1 MRAKLSNLQSIPQ
14 VVAEMTLD
22 EKLDMV
28 GCYRACHT
36 RPIPDMD
43 VPAIYL
49 MDGATGLNGTHVVLD
64 YLTDPCRADDPRT
77 AYATPEMVALNRVD
91 LNEAAAKYK
100 GDALMTDLVE
110 QAAKYRP
117 GGRQHISF
125 PSGINI
131 GASFDPITAETIG
144 RAVGQ
149 ELRDVGVDVC
159 FGPNVD
165 IARDPLGGRNY
176 EMYGE
181 DPELVAQT
189 AAAFVRGMQSAGIAA
204 CAKHFLANNQETNRN
219 TTSSNL
225 SKRVMMELYARGFE
239 AAIEDGHVLCIMS
252 AYNAVNGEFT
262 SYSKKLLTDL
272 LRGELH
278 FDGAIVSDWGAAGQ
292 NKEGTLAAGMD
303 LIQPGPNDMTACKQA
318 VQEGQLS
325 EEVLNDRVTHILQLI
340 VEIKQ
345 NQRRIPAQYDAD
357 ALLQT
362 ACRTIEDGAVLLKNE
377 NAVLPLAETRRV
389 VFWGTRSRD
398 TLECGSGSTAVET
411 ALHSNVLDEYRKLR
425 GAAAFEEWTDAD
437 TLVYTAAAPA
447 GENVDRES
455 MAVEEQDRTRM
466 TEVLKQA
473 KQKGMKTVVL
483 LNISGPVEMA
493 DWLQYTED
501 ARRWS
506 RRREELVRAFRTEY
520 VTPTGRLVSETQTA
534 LILALHFDMVP
545 DEFRPR
551 LLDALEKNIG
561 AHKTHLLTGFIGT
574 PFACL
579 TLSENGRHDLAGRLL
594 LQEDDPSWL
603 YEVKMGATTIWERW
617 NSIRPDGSFN
627 PANMN
632 SLNHYAYGSIGNWL
646 YTKLCGLEILEP
658 GYKKFALRPQLIKG
672 ITHAELTYESVY
684 GKIAIAWQCEG
695 GKITVDATVPAN
707 TTAELTLPEQTEMLT
722 LGSGSY
728 HYEYATKTSLEIA
741 RYTMETPLRVIME
754 HPVAQAIFRQY
765 APEFLSNPMLE
776 YVKNEPVTALL
787 AYGDSIKPLFEQVL
801 AVMNQADKR

>member
-144 RAVGQ
+144 RAVGL
-149 ELRDVGVDVC
+149 ELRDAGVDVC

-165 IARDPLGGRNY
+165 VARDPLGGRNY

-189 AAAFVRGMQSAGIAA
+189 AAGFVRGMQSAGIAA
-204 CAKHFLANNQETNRN
+204 CAKHFLANNQESNRN

-318 VQEGQLS
+318 VQEGRLS
-325 EEVLNDRVTHILQLI
+325 EEVLNDRVAHILQLI

-377 NAVLPLAETRRV
+377 NAVLPLAETQRV
-389 VFWGTRSRD
+389 VFWGARSRD
-398 TLECGSGSTAVET
+398 TLEYGSGSTAVET

-493 DWLQYTED
+493 DWLPYADAVLCIFIPGCMGGVAAARLLTGLAEPGGRLPVTFPIRYEDTPAYPNFPGEGNDAYYGEGVFVGYRSYAKRKLAVQYPFGYGLSYTDFAVELCEND
-501 ARRWS
+501 FRWDMRTQETLNVPVRVKNVGS
-506 RRREELVRAFRTEY
+506 RPGSEVVQIYTREEKPHMLRPDRTLVGYAK
-520 VTPTGRLVSETQTA
+520 VRLAPGEETIVNVSVSKKA
-534 LILALHFDMVP
+534 LRCYDA
-545 DEFRPR
+545 
-551 LLDALEKNIG
+551 LLDKWVQPIG
-561 AHKTHLLTGFIGT
+561 AHKLYLALSAENILAQAPLMIEGKNPYPLNGESTIG
-574 PFACL
+574 
-579 TLSENGRHDLAGRLL
+579 
-594 LQEDDPSWL
+594 
-603 YEVKMGATTIWERW
+603 
-617 NSIRPDGSFN
+617 
-627 PANMN
+627 
-632 SLNHYAYGSIGNWL
+632 
-646 YTKLCGLEILEP
+646 EILENP
-658 GYKKFALRPQLIKG
+658 RAKEIVNQFTNGMFDMMPKETLDFMVYRKLNDIL
-672 ITHAELTYESVY
+672 SV
-684 GKIAIAWQCEG
+684 GMIQVIPDTVKLSAILQG
-695 GKITVDATVPAN
+695 LYD
-707 TTAELTLPEQTEMLT
+707 
-722 LGSGSY
+722 
-728 HYEYATKTSLEIA
+728 
-741 RYTMETPLRVIME
+741 R
-754 HPVAQAIFRQY
+754 
-765 APEFLSNPMLE
+765 
-776 YVKNEPVTALL
+776 L
-787 AYGDSIKPLFEQVL
+787 AKL
-801 AVMNQADKR
+801 

>member
-1 MRAKLSNLQSIPQ
+1 MRAKLSDLQSIPQ

-100 GDALMTDLVE
+100 DDALMHGLVE

-131 GASFDPITAETIG
+131 SAAFDPTAAETIG

-149 ELRDVGVDVC
+149 ELRDAGVDVC

-189 AAAFVRGMQSAGIAA
+189 SAAFVRGMQSAGIAA

-219 TTSSNL
+219 TTDSHL
-225 SKRVMMELYARGFE
+225 SKRVMIELYARGFE

-318 VQEGQLS
+318 VQEGRLS
-325 EEVLNDRVTHILQLI
+325 EKVLNDRVAHILQLI

-377 NAVLPLAETRRV
+377 NAVLPLAETQRV
-389 VFWGTRSRD
+389 VFWGARSRD
-398 TLECGSGSTAVET
+398 MLECGSGSTAVET
-411 ALHSNVLDEYRKLR
+411 ALHSNVLDEYRKLC

-455 MAVEEQDRTRM
+455 MAVEEQDCSRM
-466 TEVLKQA
+466 TDVLKQA

-493 DWLQYTED
+493 DWLPYAD
-501 ARRWS
+501 AVLCIFIPGCMGGVAAARLLAGLA
-506 RRREELVRAFRTEY
+506 E
-520 VTPTGRLVSETQTA
+520 PGGRLPVTFPVRYEDTPAYPNFPGEGNDAYYGEGVFVGYRSYAKRKLAVQYPFGYGLGYTDFAVELCENDFRWDMRTQET
-534 LILALHFDMVP
+534 LNVP
-545 DEFRPR
+545 VRV
-551 LLDALEKNIG
+551 KNIG
-561 AHKTHLLTGFIGT
+561 SRPG
-574 PFACL
+574 
-579 TLSENGRHDLAGRLL
+579 SEVV
-594 LQEDDPSWL
+594 QL
-603 YEVKMGATTIWERW
+603 YAREEKPHML
-617 NSIRPDGSFN
+617 RPDRTLVGYGKVHLAPGEETVVNVTVGKKALRCYDAMQDKWVQPIGAHTLYLALSAENILAEAPLMIEGKN
-627 PANMN
+627 PYP
-632 SLNHYAYGSIGNWL
+632 LNGESTIG
-646 YTKLCGLEILEP
+646 EILENP
-658 GYKKFALRPQLIKG
+658 RAKEIVNQFTGGMFDMTPKETLDFMVYRKLNDILSVGMIQVIPDTVKLSAILQGLYDRL
-672 ITHAELTYESVY
+672 AEL
-684 GKIAIAWQCEG
+684 
-695 GKITVDATVPAN
+695 
-707 TTAELTLPEQTEMLT
+707 
-722 LGSGSY
+722 
-728 HYEYATKTSLEIA
+728 
-741 RYTMETPLRVIME
+741 
-754 HPVAQAIFRQY
+754 
-765 APEFLSNPMLE
+765 
-776 YVKNEPVTALL
+776 
-787 AYGDSIKPLFEQVL
+787 
-801 AVMNQADKR
+801 